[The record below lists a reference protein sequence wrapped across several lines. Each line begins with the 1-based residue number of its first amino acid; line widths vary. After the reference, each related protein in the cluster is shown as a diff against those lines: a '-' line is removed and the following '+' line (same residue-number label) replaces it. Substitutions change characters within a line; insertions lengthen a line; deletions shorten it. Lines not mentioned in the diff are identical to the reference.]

1 MFTTL
6 NKIRAFKPCE
16 DGWKKLLKHL
26 SKTKAD
32 DEQLSI
38 ITILDSNGLSDA
50 LWCLRA
56 VDGYD
61 REIRRYA
68 VWCARQVQHLMTD
81 PMSIAALDVAERYA
95 CGHTTEDDLR
105 KARDAAG
112 AARAAAWD
120 AVRAAER
127 AAARAS
133 AWAAAWAAGA
143 SAGASARAAWA
154 SAGTAR
160 ASAGGAAGAAAEGA
174 AWAAQ
179 EKKLREVCAE
189 IEISS
194 QMGESR
200 FTMMAPADMQWQKGY
215 EASRRLVQIQPAK

>member
-38 ITILDSNGLSDA
+38 ITILDSNGMNDA

-81 PMSIAALDVAERYA
+81 PRSIAALDVAERYA
-95 CGHTTEDDLR
+95 CGHATEDDLR

-112 AARAAAWD
+112 DAARAAGD
-120 AVRAAER
+120 
-127 AAARAS
+127 AARAS
-133 AWAAAWAAGA
+133 AGAAWDAARDAAWDAAGAAARDAAGAAWDAAWAAVA
-143 SAGASARAAWA
+143 DAAWA
-154 SAGTAR
+154 SAW
-160 ASAGGAAGAAAEGA
+160 ASAWAAR
-174 AWAAQ
+174 AAQ

-189 IEISS
+189 IE
-194 QMGESR
+194 
-200 FTMMAPADMQWQKGY
+200 
-215 EASRRLVQIQPAK
+215 RRKDQCLLH